1 MSNEYKDWLLDKI
14 QEIVLDRGL
23 ANRTLNTSDTRFV
36 DGIRNGQRVRYEVWF
51 DDELCE
57 WRVEHRETNN

>member
-1 MSNEYKDWLLDKI
+1 MSNEHKDWLWNKI

-23 ANRTLNTSDTRFV
+23 ADRTLNTSDTRFV

>member
-1 MSNEYKDWLLDKI
+1 MSNEHKDWLWNKI

-23 ANRTLNTSDTRFV
+23 ADRTLNTSDTRFV

-51 DDELCE
+51 DNELCE
-57 WRVEHRETNN
+57 WRVEHRETND

>member
-1 MSNEYKDWLLDKI
+1 MSNEHKDWLWNKI

-23 ANRTLNTSDTRFV
+23 VDRTLNTSDTRFV

>member
-1 MSNEYKDWLLDKI
+1 MSNEHKDWLFDKI

-23 ANRTLNTSDTRFV
+23 ADRTLNTSDTRFV